1 MTIFLHR
8 HIFYY
13 ITVFVGLICLL
24 TNCSSTRFIYTFI
37 DEFIKDE
44 ITYFLDLDEEKKVLL
59 NQQVSEMVD
68 WHRKYILPKYANY
81 LSNMADKLEANKYG
95 PFDIKE
101 LLEDGKYLIEE
112 TVTGLT
118 PYASKFLIKNQ
129 NFESIKF
136 MEKRMLKRRQE
147 RIIELSK
154 PEDILYEK
162 RLERLIINFERF
174 FGNLEDSQIILVE
187 AHARMTL
194 NESRVRLHNRTLRQK
209 TFIRFLSIQP
219 TEVELTNYLN
229 KLLLN
234 GHTIT
239 NPSYKNFSEISLQRF
254 HALLVNILAISST
267 MQREKIVKKLRGY
280 AADFK
285 AVSMR
290 GI

>member
-13 ITVFVGLICLL
+13 ITVLMGLISLL
-24 TNCSSTRFIYTFI
+24 TNCSSTRFVYTFI

-44 ITYFLDLDEEKKVLL
+44 ITYFLDLDEEKKILL
-59 NQQVSEMVD
+59 NQKVSEMVD
-68 WHRKYILPKYANY
+68 WHRAYILPKYANY
-81 LSNMADKLEANKYG
+81 LSIMADKLEADKYG
-95 PFDIKE
+95 YVDISE
-101 LLEDGKYLIEE
+101 LLEEGKSLIEE

-129 NFESIKF
+129 TFESIEF
-136 MEKRMLKRRQE
+136 MEKRMLNRRQE

-154 PEDILYEK
+154 PQVILYEK
-162 RLERLIINFERF
+162 RLEQLIVNFERF
-174 FGNLEDSQIILVE
+174 FGELEDTQIMLVE
-187 AHARMTL
+187 AHALMTL

-209 TFIRFLSIQP
+209 IFVRFLRTQP

-229 KLLLN
+229 KLLLK

-239 NPSYKNFSEISLQRF
+239 NPSYQNFSKLSLERF

-267 MQREKIVKKLRGY
+267 IQREKIIKKLRGY

-285 AVSMR
+285 EVSM
-290 GI
+290 

>member
-1 MTIFLHR
+1 MIVVFRR
-8 HIFYY
+8 HINNVA
-13 ITVFVGLICLL
+13 ILVTMILL
-24 TNCSSTRFIYTFI
+24 LGNCSSTRFLYTYVNQFI
-37 DEFIKDE
+37 QDE
-44 ITYFLDLDEEKKVLL
+44 ITYFLDLNQEEKVLL
-59 NQQVSEMVD
+59 GEQVSDMVN
-68 WHRKYILPKYANY
+68 WHRISMLPSYATY
-81 LSNMADKLEANKYG
+81 LIKVADKIEMGQYA
-95 PFDIKE
+95 FTDINE
-101 LLEDGKYLIEE
+101 LSGKGQSLIEL
-112 TVTGLT
+112 TVSGLT

-187 AHARMTL
+187 AHALITL

-209 TFIRFLSIQP
+209 NFIRFLRTQP
-219 TEVELTNYLN
+219 TEVELINYLN

-239 NPSYKNFSEISLQRF
+239 NPSYKKFSEISLQRF

-267 MQREKIVKKLRGY
+267 MQREKIIKKLRDY

-285 AVSMR
+285 AVSM
-290 GI
+290 